1 MKVDNVGLAVRDL
14 DAVLAFF
21 EGPLGLAIERYG
33 EDGGASVHFENAS
46 MYVFQTPEAASVP
59 ERRPD
64 LSGATPGLDHVSFIV
79 EDVDAAH
86 AELAARGVEFIEEP
100 VSKPDWGLRT
110 AAFVDP
116 ERNLYFLI
124 KPLES

>member
-21 EGPLGLAIERYG
+21 GGPLGLQVERYG

-46 MYVFQTPEAASVP
+46 MYVFQTPEAAAVP
-59 ERRPD
+59 QRRPD
-64 LSGATPGLDHVSFIV
+64 LAGATPGLDHVSFIV
-79 EDVDAAH
+79 EDVDAEYARL
-86 AELAARGVEFIEEP
+86 AERGVEFIEGP

-124 KPLES
+124 KPL